1 MERNSY
7 VIEGGEAGKARLA
20 LIARVLQ
27 PTTAQLFAR
36 LGLRAGM
43 QALDVGC
50 GGGVVALE
58 LARFAGP
65 GGLVVGLDADAAMV
79 ALAQQDAAAAGT
91 HNIAF
96 RRADALEL
104 DEPST
109 YDLVYARFLLTHLAE
124 PQRALAGMLRAAR
137 PGGLVVVEDI
147 DLTGSFCY
155 PPHPAFQRQHEL
167 YTQVI
172 RHSGG
177 DPAIGLRLTDL
188 LLQAGLD
195 DVDLH
200 VVQPVYRQGEGKR
213 LFEITLERV
222 TGALVAAELASAAE
236 VAATLAELAA
246 LAARPD
252 TIIGLPRIFQVW
264 GRRSAR
270 LG

>member
-1 MERNSY
+1 MQHNTY
-7 VIEGGEAGKARLA
+7 VIEAGQAGKQRLS
-20 LIARVLQ
+20 LIGRVLQ

-50 GGGVVALE
+50 GGGVVTLE
-58 LARFAGP
+58 LARLVGT
-65 GGLVVGLDADAAMV
+65 GGFVVGLDVDTAIV
-79 ALAQQDAAAAGT
+79 ALAQQDAASAGM
-91 HNIAF
+91 HNIEF
-96 RRADALEL
+96 RRADALQL

-124 PQRALAGMLRAAR
+124 PQQALAGMVRAAR
-137 PGGLVVVEDI
+137 PGGLLVAEDI

-155 PPHPAFQRQHEL
+155 PPHPAFQRQLDL

-172 RHSGG
+172 RHTGG

-188 LLQAGLD
+188 FLQAGLH

-200 VVQPVYRQGEGKR
+200 VVQPVYREDEGKH
-213 LFEITLERV
+213 LFQITLERV
-222 TGALVAAELASAAE
+222 AGALTAAEIANAAE
-236 VAATLAELAA
+236 VAATVAELAA
-246 LAARPD
+246 FAERRD

-264 GRRSAR
+264 GSRAVP
-270 LG
+270 